1 MRFADSNA
9 TVVRRGA
16 RGWGGR
22 CCARGACTPSGLRL
36 YSRGGCITRRRDF
49 SLFLNLGFEHGDM
62 CAAGIDSRQWTG
74 LWVEGFCSKNLRKLR

>member
-22 CCARGACTPSGLRL
+22 CCARGSMHTERAANLIPWRL
-36 YSRGGCITRRRDF
+36 HHT
-49 SLFLNLGFEHGDM
+49 
-62 CAAGIDSRQWTG
+62 AT
-74 LWVEGFCSKNLRKLR
+74 